1 MARSRKIAKV
11 TKWKQSQGKI
21 VVKLIDKGYINKTIY
36 HICIKNVKRILT
48 EKLRKDIILR

>member
-21 VVKLIDKGYINKTIY
+21 VVKLIDKGYINETIY
-36 HICIKNVKRILT
+36 HICVKNVKRNLT
-48 EKLRKDIILR
+48 EKLRKDIISM

>member
-1 MARSRKIAKV
+1 MARSRNIAKV
-11 TKWKQSQGKI
+11 TKWEQSQGKI